1 MTTDPHRVLLVEDH
15 PLIRYGLAAL
25 LEGQPDLTVVGQA
38 DTAEEARRVIRGSTP
53 DLIVL
58 PLRLGGDR
66 VAGIELCRHLR
77 AASTART
84 LVYTSFT
91 DTPDLEASILAGADG
106 LVGKWAA
113 PEELLHAVRAILRG
127 RRIWLPG
134 PLGTPVQRRRT
145 LIDDSRLTRR
155 EREVLALILERH
167 TNQQIADRL
176 VVNLTTVKTHV
187 RSILRKLGMESR
199 RDLFTP

>member
-1 MTTDPHRVLLVEDH
+1 MTTAPSRVLLVEDH

-25 LEGQPDLTVVGQA
+25 VDEQPDLSVVGQA
-38 DTAEEARRVIRGSTP
+38 DTAEEARRLLPSTTP

-77 AASTART
+77 GASTTRT

-91 DTPDLEASILAGADG
+91 DVPDLEATILAGADG

-145 LIDDSRLTRR
+145 LIDDSRLTER

-176 VVNLTTVKTHV
+176 VVTLTTMKTHV